1 MGTENLRVGLLAF
14 AGFTLDLKMPAG
26 VLLVYMATQSGAPD
40 ALEKK
45 KTKNQEGVALLLS
58 FPPWCSDAGQWRR
71 SSRQKSCGSQLRSP
85 NAFVGLAHA
94 WWQGGTHQGLCPSN
108 ILRSGTPRIC
118 GALLEFTVNYII
130 SMILASSQ
138 L

>member
-45 KTKNQEGVALLLS
+45 KKKT
-58 FPPWCSDAGQWRR
+58 RR
-71 SSRQKSCGSQLRSP
+71 C
-85 NAFVGLAHA
+85 GLAPVLPPLV
-94 WWQGGTHQGLCPSN
+94 Q
-108 ILRSGTPRIC
+108 
-118 GALLEFTVNYII
+118 
-130 SMILASSQ
+130 
-138 L
+138 